1 MFCLYLSSPGLD
13 SECAEIVA
21 DLEKRIAETEADL
34 QRYVTEKQQ
43 LEATAAASQAA
54 AVDTSS
60 GGDVT
65 ALQQQQQRQGDDTAD
80 DDQGGDGAVRERIEF
95 TQANIT
101 GLTEELNALKES
113 LYQFKPERMKADLET
128 QRKAEQ
134 QK

>member
-1 MFCLYLSSPGLD
+1 MD

-43 LEATAAASQAA
+43 LEATAAAAASQTSAI
-54 AVDTSS
+54 DTSS

>member
-1 MFCLYLSSPGLD
+1 MYLSSPGLD

-43 LEATAAASQAA
+43 LEATAAAASQTPAI
-54 AVDTSS
+54 DTNSG

-65 ALQQQQQRQGDDTAD
+65 TLQQQQRQNDTAD